1 MSVFINCRAW
11 GEHFSESGFHRYQD
25 KTRAA
30 RDAVKNFPAK
40 VKNGQKQE
48 KNMDVWKNN
57 EHYFFPDTL

>member
-1 MSVFINCRAW
+1 MALYFCVTRFFISN
-11 GEHFSESGFHRYQD
+11 
-25 KTRAA
+25 TRAA